1 MAEYRVKRNGAVVS
15 PSTFKDGKGDY
26 YGSNE
31 VEEMSTPKETL
42 YKEELFHKYFGQ
54 VVQGMLSGG
63 DKNDFIEVDKVINK
77 ALVIAKEMMKHI

>member
-1 MAEYRVKRNGAVVS
+1 
-15 PSTFKDGKGDY
+15 
-26 YGSNE
+26 
-31 VEEMSTPKETL
+31 MSTPKETL

>member
-31 VEEMSTPKETL
+31 VEEISTPKEIQ

-54 VVQGMLSGG
+54 VVQGMLSGW
-63 DKNDFIEVDKVINK
+63 DKNDYIDVEEIINK